1 MRKLVALAATAA
13 ALTVAPAAA
22 ADRPAGTGVHCAEQ
36 LTALEQRMGTEH
48 PQVLDA
54 VAPALARCVIYA

>member
-1 MRKLVALAATAA
+1 MRKLVVLGAAVVTLA
-13 ALTVAPAAA
+13 VAPSAL
-22 ADRPAGTGVHCAEQ
+22 ADRPAGTGTHCAEQ

>member
-1 MRKLVALAATAA
+1 MKRLAFAAAA
-13 ALTVAPAAA
+13 ALALVVAPAAA
-22 ADRPAGTGVHCAEQ
+22 ADRPAGTGAHCAEQ